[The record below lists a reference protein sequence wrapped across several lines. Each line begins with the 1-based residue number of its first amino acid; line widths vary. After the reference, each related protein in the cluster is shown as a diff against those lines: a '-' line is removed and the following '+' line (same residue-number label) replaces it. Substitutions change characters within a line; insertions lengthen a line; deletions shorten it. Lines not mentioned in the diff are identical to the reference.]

1 MTLQRASC
9 RSRLLSTP
17 SAEQMDAPGA
27 SHTQSLSLSLMS
39 AARLEGVQS
48 NFERLDEVVGVLN
61 PARHAHE
68 TVRDPHLLSVLLEH
82 VGVRH
87 HLHALRNMHQMC
99 VCVCGRAFV
108 CVRACVYKHACTH
121 TLSLSL
127 FHASMVVCALLGR
140 IMTEG
145 QVMIDSTAPRFS
157 HRLHGR
163 CTCVLCG

>member
-87 HLHALRNMHQMC
+87 HLHALRNMHEMC

-121 TLSLSL
+121 TLSCMHLL
-127 FHASMVVCALLGR
+127 LCVHILGR